1 MKVMARARMALHD
14 DDGKKMVALA
24 RVAMTRTA
32 RERVAL
38 AKAETTM
45 MADNDDDKGKVALA
59 RVTMTTMGK
68 GGKCNRSL
76 QDRV

>member
-1 MKVMARARMALHD
+1 MMAM
-14 DDGKKMVALA
+14 KMVALA
-24 RVAMTRTA
+24 RVATMTMA

-38 AKAETTM
+38 TKVATTM
-45 MADNDDDKGKVALA
+45 MMTDNDDGKGKVALA